1 MFTEQL
7 TKPQTNITFYT
18 YFLRNI
24 ILIISAFIAF
34 SLWLSST
41 ISTPKRLEKLE
52 EQTSLINIRQKV
64 LEEKTLLIYSEVK
77 ETKNLLSEKL
87 NK

>member
-52 EQTSLINIRQKV
+52 EEITLLNTKQNV
-64 LEEKTLLIYSEVK
+64 LETKTSLIYSEVK

-87 NK
+87 KK

>member
-7 TKPQTNITFYT
+7 SKPQTNITFYT

-52 EQTSLINIRQKV
+52 EQTNLINIRQKV

-87 NK
+87 KK

>member
-1 MFTEQL
+1 MFTQQL

-41 ISTPKRLEKLE
+41 ISMPKRLEKLE

-64 LEEKTLLIYSEVK
+64 LEEKTALIYSEVK

>member
-87 NK
+87 KK